1 MSESQDHPR
10 KETSDVG
17 SGVESSVVA
26 EVLASI
32 ESIDTRPVAEH
43 VAVFEHAHE
52 RLRRAL
58 QPRHG

>member
-1 MSESQDHPR
+1 MNESQEHPH
-10 KETSDVG
+10 KETSGDG
-17 SGVESSVVA
+17 RGVESSVVA

-43 VAVFEHAHE
+43 VTVFEHAHE

-58 QPRHG
+58 EPRHG